1 MHFLSIVYGEYVDGG
16 HLEEPCGVTH
26 CQFTL
31 SGPIGEPEVEEAI
44 ARTIKQLNAAQ
55 RKGL

>member
-1 MHFLSIVYGEYVDGG
+1 MYGEYVDGG